1 MKEDKNYPKLK
12 KQAIK
17 LRKKGWSY
25 GEIRGRVNVSKSTLS
40 FWLKNVELTTKQK
53 ARLIAKKMDI
63 LKKGSHAIMAKRKRE
78 IRRIKRLAK
87 TEISGLT
94 SYQFK
99 IAGAMLY
106 WAEGDK
112 THGLGISNSDPRL
125 IEFIM
130 KWFREICGVTEEKIK
145 ATLYLHTGLDEGETK
160 RYWSFL
166 TGIPLKRFGK
176 TIFKEEGT
184 ASKKDKKYKG
194 TIKINVFDE
203 NLKHRILSWI
213 KAIIN
218 MRP

>member
-1 MKEDKNYPKLK
+1 MELKWQLKEK
-12 KQAIK
+12 ARE
-17 LRKKGWSY
+17 LRKLGWTY
-25 GEIRGRVNVSKSTLS
+25 KEITKKVPVHKTTLS
-40 FWLKNVELTTKQK
+40 VWCKDIELTSEQIIFHGGRYANGLKGAKANQIKREKEIGDISTQ
-53 ARLIAKKMDI
+53 ARL
-63 LKKGSHAIMAKRKRE
+63 E
-78 IRRIKRLAK
+78 IYPLS
-87 TEISGLT
+87 E
-94 SYQFK
+94 YDFK

-160 RYWSFL
+160 KYWSFL
-166 TGIPLKRFGK
+166 TGISLNRFGK

-213 KAIIN
+213 KVIIN